1 MGKMKD
7 LYIEEQEK
15 HIALEETG
23 LSFELNGLMGS
34 NKAYRTALAQTVVDD
49 VRENNLGAM
58 EVFIYAKKGEE
69 FFKSVSDNVKPF
81 VASKTIQKG
90 GITLYEATIV
100 EKKDPDKYDYSV
112 CSDFEWNRL
121 NKLLEET
128 QAKLKVRE
136 KFLKALTE
144 PISTLEGEIINPP
157 SIRYGAQN
165 VAITMK

>member
-15 HIALEETG
+15 HLSSEETG
-23 LSFELNGLMGS
+23 LSFELNRLMGS

-49 VRENNLGAM
+49 VSNGQLDPK

-69 FFKSVSDNVKPF
+69 FFKSVFDNVKPF
-81 VASKTIQKG
+81 VTSKTIQKG
-90 GITLYEATIV
+90 GITMYEATIV

-128 QAKLKVRE
+128 KAKLKVRE

-157 SIRYGAQN
+157 SVTHGAQN
-165 VAITMK
+165 IAITMK